1 MKRVLIAAVAAL
13 SLSGCASIMEA
24 GGTQEIKFV
33 TVPEGAAVSV
43 FDKAGEVRHMGRT
56 PVVFEMERS
65 HGYFDPES
73 YTLLIRKKG
82 YKPQTI
88 TLESIP
94 AGWYVGN
101 LFFGGLLGMLVVDPY
116 TGGIYKLE
124 PDEVTKAN
132 PGIKFDAPL
141 PTQVPT
147 TMTIMLVEDLPPAAQ
162 AKLQPIK

>member
-1 MKRVLIAAVAAL
+1 MKRVLIAAVAVL

-24 GGTQEIKFV
+24 GGTQEIKINS
-33 TVPEGAAVSV
+33 VPEGAAISV
-43 FDKAGEVRHMGRT
+43 FDKEGVVAHTGRT
-56 PVVFEMERS
+56 PLVLEMERS

-101 LFFGGLLGMLVVDPY
+101 LFIGGLLGMLVVDPY
-116 TGGIYKLE
+116 TGGIYRLE
-124 PDEVTKAN
+124 PDEATKAN
-132 PGIKFDAPL
+132 KNVKFDTPAG
-141 PTQVPT
+141 TQIPST
-147 TMTIMLVEDLPPAAQ
+147 LTIMLVEDLPPAQQAQ
-162 AKLQPIK
+162 LQPIK